1 MIQYDWQSIQEDY
14 VKSALT
20 LRQICSK
27 YGLKPGTL
35 NSKIKKEGW
44 RELKEI
50 TAEELENR
58 TRRILNLSDRIL
70 DKVEQAIEEVADHIV
85 KSKERSKSVDYDDA
99 GKKLLNE
106 TVSETEREKIVA
118 SLIDTGSLK
127 HLVATLKDVKD
138 IHLGF
143 TSNANSNDDSGESG
157 VIMIADINSVPEE
170 GVEAV

>member
-1 MIQYDWQSIQEDY
+1 M
-14 VKSALT
+14 
-20 LRQICSK
+20 
-27 YGLKPGTL
+27 
-35 NSKIKKEGW
+35 
-44 RELKEI
+44 
-50 TAEELENR
+50 
-58 TRRILNLSDRIL
+58 
-70 DKVEQAIEEVADHIV
+70 
-85 KSKERSKSVDYDDA
+85 DYDDA